1 MARRGDKM
9 LQFLGIHFY
18 QRETIQMTYKKA
30 GLIMTDD
37 EKFKWKLPKSI
48 ANYANKYF
56 EELFR

>member
-37 EKFKWKLPKSI
+37 EKFK
-48 ANYANKYF
+48 
-56 EELFR
+56 

>member
-1 MARRGDKM
+1 M

>member
-1 MARRGDKM
+1 M

-18 QRETIQMTYKKA
+18 QGETIQMTYEKP

>member
-18 QRETIQMTYKKA
+18 QRETIQMTYEKP